1 MTAQTTITPEP
12 AGAGQAPSRPRQGS
26 RVWRGLRPDK
36 LSGLYVLILLCVIF
50 GFWVPQ
56 TFLTWSNVQEI
67 ASSAAITAM
76 IALVLLVPLAAG
88 VFDLSIAAN
97 VGLATV
103 VTLKL
108 VSDGDSIV
116 EAVIVAVAV
125 STVVGVFNGFVV
137 NNLHV
142 DSFIATLGSS
152 SLLAALS
159 YWVCNGGQVSLPANS
174 SLNSLGLG
182 SWAGIPKPAI
192 YALVLA
198 AGLWYF
204 LEYTPTGR
212 SVYATGG
219 NMQAARLAG
228 VRVRR
233 IVFGALVV
241 SGLLAGL
248 IGVILASVLG
258 SGNPSVGP
266 SYLLPA
272 FSAAFLGA
280 TQILAPRFNVP
291 GTLVAIILL
300 STGVEGLQLA
310 GAPVWVTDLF
320 DGAALIVAVALAAR
334 AARNNR

>member
-1 MTAQTTITPEP
+1 MTVQTTVTPEP
-12 AGAGQAPSRPRQGS
+12 AGAETPNQSRRAS
-26 RVWRGLRPDK
+26 RVWRGLRLDK
-36 LSGLYVLILLCVIF
+36 LSGLYVWILLCVIF
-50 GFWVPQ
+50 AVWVPQ
-56 TFLTWSNVQEI
+56 TFATWSNAQVI
-67 ASSAAITAM
+67 ASGAAITAM
-76 IALVLLVPLAAG
+76 IAMVLLVPLAAG
-88 VFDLSIAAN
+88 VFDLSVAAN

-103 VTLKL
+103 ITLNL
-108 VSDGDSIV
+108 VSNHHPIGV
-116 EAVIVAVAV
+116 AVIVAVAV
-125 STVVGVFNGFVV
+125 STAVGVFNGFVV

-142 DSFIATLGSS
+142 DSFIATLGTS

-159 YWVCNGGQVSLPANS
+159 YWVCNGGQISLPANS
-174 SLNSLGLG
+174 SLNSLGIG
-182 SWAGIPKPAI
+182 SWGGIPKPAI

-198 AGLWYF
+198 ALLWYF

-212 SVYATGG
+212 SIYATGG

-233 IVFGALVV
+233 IVFSTLAA
-241 SGLLAGL
+241 SGFLTGL

-291 GTLVAIILL
+291 GTLVAIVLL
-300 STGVEGLQLA
+300 STGVQGLQLV

>member
-1 MTAQTTITPEP
+1 MTVQTTVTPEP
-12 AGAGQAPSRPRQGS
+12 AGTERQNGSRRAS
-26 RVWRGLRPDK
+26 RVWRGLRLDK
-36 LSGLYVLILLCVIF
+36 LSGLYVWILLCVIF
-50 GFWVPQ
+50 AVWVPQ
-56 TFLTWSNVQEI
+56 TFATWSNAQVI
-67 ASSAAITAM
+67 ASGAAITAM
-76 IALVLLVPLAAG
+76 IAMVLLVPLSAG
-88 VFDLSIAAN
+88 VFDLSVAAN

-103 VTLKL
+103 VTLNL
-108 VSDGDSIV
+108 VSNKHPIG

-125 STVVGVFNGFVV
+125 STAVGVFNGFVV

-142 DSFIATLGSS
+142 DSFIATLGTS

-159 YWVCNGGQVSLPANS
+159 YWVCNGGQISLPASS
-174 SLNSLGLG
+174 SLNSLGIG

-198 AGLWYF
+198 ALLWYF

-212 SVYATGG
+212 SIYATGG

-233 IVFGALVV
+233 IVFGTLAV
-241 SGLLAGL
+241 SGFLTGL

-291 GTLVAIILL
+291 GTLVAIVLL
-300 STGVEGLQLA
+300 STGVQGLQLV

-320 DGAALIVAVALAAR
+320 DGAALIAAVALAAR

>member
-1 MTAQTTITPEP
+1 MTAQTTVTPEP
-12 AGAGQAPSRPRQGS
+12 AGADTQKRPHRAS
-26 RVWRGLRPDK
+26 RVWRGLRLEK
-36 LSGLYVLILLCVIF
+36 LSGLYVWILLCVIF
-50 GFWVPQ
+50 GVWVPQ
-56 TFLTWSNVQEI
+56 TFATWSNAQVI
-67 ASSAAITAM
+67 ASGAAITAM
-76 IALVLLVPLAAG
+76 IALVLLVPLSAG

-103 VTLKL
+103 ITLNL
-108 VSDGDSIV
+108 VSNRHSIGV
-116 EAVIVAVAV
+116 AVIVAVAV
-125 STVVGVFNGFVV
+125 STAVGVFNGFVV

-142 DSFIATLGSS
+142 NSFIATLGTS

-159 YWVCNGGQVSLPANS
+159 YWVCNGGQISLPANS
-174 SLNSLGLG
+174 PLNSLGVG
-182 SWAGIPKPAI
+182 SWGGIPKPAI

-198 AGLWYF
+198 ALLWYF

-212 SVYATGG
+212 SIYATGG

-233 IVFGALVV
+233 IVFCSLAA
-241 SGLLAGL
+241 SGFLAGL

-291 GTLVAIILL
+291 GTLVAIVLL
-300 STGVEGLQLA
+300 ATGVQGLQLV

>member
-1 MTAQTTITPEP
+1 MTIHTTVSPEP
-12 AGAGQAPSRPRQGS
+12 AGTEAPGRPRRGS
-26 RVWRGLRPDK
+26 RVWRGLRPEK
-36 LSGLYVLILLCVIF
+36 LSGLYVWILLCVIF
-50 GFWVPQ
+50 GVWAPQ
-56 TFLTWSNVQEI
+56 TFPTWSNVQVI
-67 ASSAAITAM
+67 ASGAAITAM
-76 IALVLLVPLAAG
+76 IALVLLVPLSAG
-88 VFDLSIAAN
+88 VFDLSVAAN
-97 VGLATV
+97 VGLSTV
-103 VTLKL
+103 ITLNL
-108 VSDGDSIV
+108 VSSRHSIA

-125 STVVGVFNGFVV
+125 STAVGVFNGFVV

-159 YWVCNGGQVSLPANS
+159 YWVCNGGQITLPTDS
-174 SLNSLGLG
+174 SLNSLGIG
-182 SWAGIPKPAI
+182 SWIGIPKPAI

-198 AGLWYF
+198 AVLWYF

-212 SVYATGG
+212 SIFATGG

-228 VRVRR
+228 LRVRR
-233 IVFGALVV
+233 IVFGTLAA
-241 SGLLAGL
+241 SGFLTGL

-300 STGVEGLQLA
+300 ATGVQGLQLV

-334 AARNNR
+334 ASRTNR